1 MASDIEICNRALV
14 AIGQEP
20 ILTLDESSK
29 ESRRCKQL
37 YPAARDTVLRAHPWS
52 FALRRQ
58 YAAREDVS
66 VPFGYQYKYAL
77 PTECLRLVNV
87 LIDDSLYTL
96 EGRSILT
103 DEQRL
108 EIIYVERITDPNKF
122 DQGFEECLVLRLAAD
137 LCPSLLAD
145 YDLMKYYEQK
155 YQAALASARH
165 VDSTETS
172 KPLQGEGTW
181 ITARF

>member
-14 AIGQEP
+14 ILGQEP
-20 ILTLDESSK
+20 VLTLDESSK

-52 FALRRQ
+52 FALKRQ
-58 YAAREDVS
+58 YAALEDAT
-66 VPFGYQYKYAL
+66 VPFGYQYKFAI

-87 LIDDSLYTL
+87 LADDDSYTI
-96 EGRSILT
+96 EGQSILT
-103 DEQRL
+103 DEPKL
-108 EIIYVERITDPNKF
+108 EIIFVEQVIDPNRF
-122 DQGFEECLVLRLAAD
+122 DQGFEECLVFRLASD

-155 YQAALASARH
+155 YQSALASARH
-165 VDSTETS
+165 VDSVETS

-181 ITARF
+181 ITVRF